1 MRINKYIAQSGIAS
15 RRKADELVLSGRVK
29 VNGEVVTMLGFEI
42 RTKDKVTIDNKPIR
56 ANNFLYYK
64 FYKPTGCITTKDDEK
79 GRKTIYDY
87 LPSEL
92 QNLKPVGRLDKDS
105 SGLLILTNDGDLI
118 YELTHPS
125 IKVSKVYRV
134 KVDAKIK
141 YEELEILAKG
151 IELEKGKIAYCDSE
165 ILEQDSNSTLLEITL
180 YQGMNRQIRRMF
192 EYLGHRVINLKRIRH
207 ATIDV
212 IGLKRGQ
219 YKQLKPKQIREL
231 KGYLEKIKEN

>member
-42 RTKDKVTIDNKPIR
+42 RTKDKVTVDNKPIR

-192 EYLGHRVINLKRIRH
+192 EYLGHF
-207 ATIDV
+207 
-212 IGLKRGQ
+212 
-219 YKQLKPKQIREL
+219 
-231 KGYLEKIKEN
+231 